1 MSASEPASPG
11 EQARVPNEY
20 LVTLSPGSDE
30 GIISKHYGRFG
41 IKYLHALEEET
52 FLLIVSNDPGP
63 REMEALIQDDSRIKL
78 VQPNIIYWGYR

>member
-1 MSASEPASPG
+1 MSVAEPANLG
-11 EQARVPNEY
+11 EQPRVPNEY
-20 LVTLSPGSDE
+20 LVTLSPGSDG

-52 FLLIVSNDPGP
+52 FLLIVSDDPGP

-78 VQPNIIYWGYR
+78 VQPNIIYWDYR